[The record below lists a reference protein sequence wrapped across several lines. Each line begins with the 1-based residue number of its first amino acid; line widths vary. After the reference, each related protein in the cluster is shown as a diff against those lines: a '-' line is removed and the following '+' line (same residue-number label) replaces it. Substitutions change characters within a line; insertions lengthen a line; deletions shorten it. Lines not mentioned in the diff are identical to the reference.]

1 VRAKGKTADNVGD
14 KPSGEEDDRPK
25 VGRVV
30 PIRGSVRAQ
39 IKMISYLKELKQEEA
54 KPSVPA
60 RKTKFRRSKDE
71 ALDSVNYRKSGEGDP
86 DRTVWV
92 PGSNMAYGTWL
103 LLVDGYNIVGAS
115 ERLATLKNCESLD
128 AARTVLIE
136 EVVQLASMR
145 GWRIE
150 IVFDSY
156 MTGRA
161 GSRDPAAGS
170 KLVSTVFTG
179 SRDSADSYME
189 KTSLSLSSATG
200 AAATSYAVAT
210 NDRAIINAVTSHGG
224 MTMSSDRFLA
234 ELSTARNEAGF
245 IASSVA
251 SRQNRAANLRCSADD
266 KNDDAECNV
275 DDEKDDV
282 GQLKRARAAA
292 KATKSSQQLQ
302 KALKHVTT
310 SAPIRFTN
318 FIELP
323 FDLAKKVNAGIRA
336 QADRDAKLM
345 AAELKLKAAKTETA
359 AVNKARQLFR
369 GKAIVDNYSTKVA
382 LKQKLPSQKG
392 EGNIH
397 EIDSLAALAA
407 ATGLPAPQW
416 EVERPGGAIGS
427 LFTAIVSVGE
437 IMAIGEGGTKMEAK
451 VAAARA
457 ALREASDKDLPI
469 MLG

>member
-1 VRAKGKTADNVGD
+1 
-14 KPSGEEDDRPK
+14 
-25 VGRVV
+25 
-30 PIRGSVRAQ
+30 
-39 IKMISYLKELKQEEA
+39 MISYLKELKQEEA

-210 NDRAIINAVTSHGG
+210 NDRGG
-224 MTMSSDRFLA
+224 
-234 ELSTARNEAGF
+234 
-245 IASSVA
+245 V
-251 SRQNRAANLRCSADD
+251 
-266 KNDDAECNV
+266 K
-275 DDEKDDV
+275 
-282 GQLKRARAAA
+282 
-292 KATKSSQQLQ
+292 TKPRS
-302 KALKHVTT
+302 
-310 SAPIRFTN
+310 
-318 FIELP
+318 
-323 FDLAKKVNAGIRA
+323 
-336 QADRDAKLM
+336 
-345 AAELKLKAAKTETA
+345 KLKM
-359 AVNKARQLFR
+359 QR
-369 GKAIVDNYSTKVA
+369 G
-382 LKQKLPSQKG
+382 
-392 EGNIH
+392 
-397 EIDSLAALAA
+397 
-407 ATGLPAPQW
+407 
-416 EVERPGGAIGS
+416 R
-427 LFTAIVSVGE
+427 
-437 IMAIGEGGTKMEAK
+437 
-451 VAAARA
+451 
-457 ALREASDKDLPI
+457 
-469 MLG
+469 